1 MSKLHKTQKVQKKTD
16 KSLEKK
22 YQLANA
28 TVETKKPK
36 KMTLSKEEKPVDK
49 DAPVNFNVE
58 PTVEEKQGTDKKN
71 RRLSK
76 ETSKKGSSRAKVQPK
91 KSSGG
96 TKDKGNIIKTPKK
109 AKVKKDLK
117 RK

>member
-1 MSKLHKTQKVQKKTD
+1 MSKIHKTQKVQKKTD

-22 YQLANA
+22 DYTITDPNK
-28 TVETKKPK
+28 VKKEK
-36 KMTLSKEEKPVDK
+36 KTTLSLEEKKEDKDKPVD
-49 DAPVNFNVE
+49 FTT
-58 PTVEEKQGTDKKN
+58 PTVEEKQGSDKKN

-91 KSSGG
+91 SSKSS
-96 TKDKGNIIKTPKK
+96 KGKGDIVKEPKK
-109 AKVKKDLK
+109 KKQLK

>member
-22 YQLANA
+22 DYAVTDPNK
-28 TVETKKPK
+28 VKKDK
-36 KMTLSKEEKPVDK
+36 KTTLSPEEKKVDK
-49 DAPVNFNVE
+49 DAPIDFSAS
-58 PTVEEKQGTDKKN
+58 TVEEKQGADKKN

-91 KSSGG
+91 SSKSS
-96 TKDKGNIIKTPKK
+96 KGKGDIQKEAKKPKK
-109 AKVKKDLK
+109 SLKKK
-117 RK
+117 